1 MASLRQ
7 TLVLLAILALVGWP
21 AREARASQAGDQLR
35 SRIDRVVAILEDPA
49 LKTRPQARRAALR
62 EAAIELFDFTEIT
75 RRALGRHWQGATPL
89 ERDELVQLLT
99 ALIERSYLGRIERYS
114 GETIAQVGEAV
125 DGDLATVRTRLIG
138 KSGEIPVDYRLHRL
152 GERWRVYDVSV
163 EGISLVANYR
173 AQFETILRTSSP
185 QALVVRLRARQ
196 E

>member
-1 MASLRQ
+1 MASLRR

-21 AREARASQAGDQLR
+21 AREARAGQAGDQLR
-35 SRIDRVVAILEDPA
+35 SRIDRVVTILEDPA
-49 LKTRPQARRAALR
+49 LKARPQARRAALR
-62 EAAIELFDFTEIT
+62 DAAIELFDFTEIT

-99 ALIERSYLGRIERYS
+99 ALIERSYLGRIEQYN
-114 GETIAQVGEAV
+114 GEKIAQVGEAV
-125 DGDLATVRTRLIG
+125 DGDLATVRTRLAG

-152 GERWRVYDVSV
+152 GERWLVYDVSV

-173 AQFETILRTSSP
+173 AQFESILRTSSP
-185 QALVVRLRARQ
+185 QALVARLRARQ